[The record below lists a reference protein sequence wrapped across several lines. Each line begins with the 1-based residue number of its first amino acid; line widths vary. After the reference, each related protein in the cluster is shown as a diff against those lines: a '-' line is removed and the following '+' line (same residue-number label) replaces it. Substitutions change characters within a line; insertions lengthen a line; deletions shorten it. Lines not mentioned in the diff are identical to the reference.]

1 MAKADQA
8 AGLKQVRPSW
18 EPLSA
23 TATQAGRTHQ
33 RLSIAITSGKGGVG
47 KTQIAANLAIAIAQR
62 GRKLL
67 LLDADL
73 GLAGLDLALGV
84 TPQHNLAAVLEG
96 RMTPEE
102 IMVEGPCGMRLLPA
116 CPGRYEMANLS
127 PKDRDALSNAIDQCA
142 AAYDVLLTDTGA
154 GINSNSVSFAA
165 SADEV
170 VLVATPDPQ
179 SMRDAYAMCK
189 VLTKRAGVETIRF
202 VANQVTSEAQGA
214 ELHDTLRGLIRR
226 FLPIELTFLGCVP
239 RDELVRQGAASG
251 TPFLLRAPE
260 SFAARALQS
269 IAQRL
274 LTLGAQSAAC

>member
-8 AGLKQVRPSW
+8 AGLRRVRPSW
-18 EPLSA
+18 QALSVSTQPTKSHPL
-23 TATQAGRTHQ
+23 
-33 RLSIAITSGKGGVG
+33 LSIAITSGKGGVG
-47 KTQIAANLAIAIAQR
+47 KTQIAANLAVAIAQR

-84 TPQHNLAAVLEG
+84 TPEHTLAAVLEG

-102 IMVEGPCGMRLLPA
+102 ILVEGPCGLRLLPA

-127 PKDRDALSNAIDQCA
+127 PKDRDALSNAIDECA

-170 VLVATPDPQ
+170 LLIATPDPT
-179 SMRDAYAMCK
+179 SMRDAYAMAK

-202 VANQVTSEAQGA
+202 VANQVTSESQGA

-226 FLPIELTFLGCVP
+226 FLPIELSYLGCVP

-251 TPFLLRAPE
+251 SPFILRAPE
-260 SFAARALQS
+260 SYAARALQS

-274 LTLGAQSAAC
+274 LSLEAKGVAC

>member
-1 MAKADQA
+1 MAKVDQA
-8 AGLKQVRPSW
+8 ASLRSSRPSW
-18 EPLSA
+18 EPLKSGA
-23 TATQAGRTHQ
+23 ERAQTT

-47 KTQIAANLAIAIAQR
+47 KTQISANLAVALAQR

-84 TPQHNLAAVLEG
+84 TPQHTLSEVLDG
-96 RMTPEE
+96 RLTAEE
-102 IMVEGPCGMRLLPA
+102 IVAEGPCGIRLLPA

-127 PKDRDALSNAIDQCA
+127 PKDRDMLSNAIDICA

-170 VLVATPDPQ
+170 VLVATPDPT
-179 SMRDAYAMCK
+179 SMRDAYAMAK

-202 VANQVTSEAQGA
+202 IANQVTSEAQGA
-214 ELHDTLRGLIRR
+214 ELHDTLRNLIRR

-239 RDELVRQGAASG
+239 RDELVRQSVAAGS
-251 TPFLLRAPE
+251 PFVLRAPE
-260 SFAARALQS
+260 SHAARAVQV
-269 IAQRL
+269 IAGRL
-274 LTLGAQSAAC
+274 LALSSGPSAC

>member
-1 MAKADQA
+1 MAKVDQA
-8 AGLKQVRPSW
+8 ASLRTSRPSW
-18 EPLSA
+18 EPLKSG
-23 TATQAGRTHQ
+23 TERGTSQ

-47 KTQIAANLAIAIAQR
+47 KTQISANLAVALAQR

-73 GLAGLDLALGV
+73 GLAGLDLALGI
-84 TPQHNLAAVLEG
+84 TPKHTLSELFDG
-96 RMTPEE
+96 RLSAEE
-102 IMVEGPCGMRLLPA
+102 IMAEGPCGIRLLPA

-127 PKDRDALSNAIDQCA
+127 PKDRDRLANAVDIAA

-170 VLVATPDPQ
+170 VLVATPDPT
-179 SMRDAYAMCK
+179 SMRDAYAMAK

-202 VANQVTSEAQGA
+202 VANQVNSEAQGA
-214 ELHDTLRGLIRR
+214 ELHDTLRNLIRR

-239 RDELVRQGAASG
+239 RDEIVRQSVAAGS
-251 TPFLLRAPE
+251 PFVLRAPE
-260 SFAARALQS
+260 SHAARAVQA
-269 IAQRL
+269 IAGRL
-274 LTLGAQSAAC
+274 LTIAEEGSRA

>member
-1 MAKADQA
+1 MAKVDQA
-8 AGLKQVRPSW
+8 ASLRQARPSW
-18 EPLSA
+18 EPLSP
-23 TATQAGRTHQ
+23 TAEKGALP
-33 RLSIAITSGKGGVG
+33 RLSIAVTSGKGGVG
-47 KTQIAANLAIAIAQR
+47 KTQISANLAIALAQR

-73 GLAGLDLALGV
+73 GLAGLDLALGI
-84 TPQHNLAAVLEG
+84 TPEHTLNEVLEG
-96 RMTPEE
+96 RLTAEQ
-102 IMVEGPCGMRLLPA
+102 VLAEGPCGIRLLPA

-127 PKDRDALSNAIDQCA
+127 PRDRDILSNAIDVCA

-170 VLVATPDPQ
+170 LLVVTPDPT
-179 SMRDAYAMCK
+179 SMRDAYAMVK

-226 FLPIELTFLGCVP
+226 FLPTELTYLGCVP
-239 RDELVRQGAASG
+239 RDELVRQGVASG
-251 TPFLLRAPE
+251 MPFLLRSPE
-260 SFAARALQS
+260 SNAARALQS

-274 LTLGAQSAAC
+274 LALDSARSTAC

>member
-1 MAKADQA
+1 MAKVDQA
-8 AGLKQVRPSW
+8 ASLRGTRPSW
-18 EPLSA
+18 APLKSGTERA
-23 TATQAGRTHQ
+23 QTR

-47 KTQIAANLAIAIAQR
+47 KTQISANLAVAIAQR

-84 TPQHNLAAVLEG
+84 TPQHTLNEVLEG
-96 RMTPEE
+96 RLTVEQ
-102 IMVEGPCGMRLLPA
+102 IAAEGPCGIRLLPA

-127 PKDRDALSNAIDQCA
+127 PKDRDMLSNAVDLAA

-170 VLVATPDPQ
+170 VLVATPDPT
-179 SMRDAYAMCK
+179 SMRDAYAMAK

-214 ELHDTLRGLIRR
+214 ELHDTLRNLIRR

-239 RDELVRQGAASG
+239 RDELVRQSVAAGS
-251 TPFLLRAPE
+251 PFILRAPE
-260 SFAARALQS
+260 SHAARAIQS
-269 IAQRL
+269 IAGRL
-274 LTLGAQSAAC
+274 LAVAEGSRA